1 MSGMKYLALA
11 VALIACGGAES
22 TPLLEGGADD
32 ATSGD
37 AQGKD
42 AQGGDAQPGKDAGP
56 NCQAL
61 LTDLE
66 QKRQAAV
73 QCCLTCGTLQCTQQ
87 IEGMCCPLTVTSGD
101 SLASHAYKDALQA
114 VRDANCQVDC
124 PPVTCSA
131 KPSNI
136 CQANGSCAQ

>member
-1 MSGMKYLALA
+1 MKYSACLLLL
-11 VALIACGGAES
+11 VACGGAEG
-22 TPLLEGGADD
+22 TPLLEGGAGDD
-32 ATSGD
+32 ATTGD
-37 AQGKD
+37 AQSKD
-42 AQGGDAQPGKDAGP
+42 GAANDGQPGKDGGS

-101 SLASHAYKDALQA
+101 SLASKAYENALQA
-114 VRDANCQVDC
+114 VKNANCQINC
-124 PPVTCSA
+124 PPSPCTS
-131 KPSNI
+131 KPTLV
-136 CQANGSCAQ
+136 CQQSGSCAQ